1 MLHRYSL
8 TTECTAPPGMVGRCV
23 APTEIA
29 NPFGIRDSSCLIV
42 KGGREPPSH
51 FAPGHAGSERSS
63 LPACLARTAIRACG
77 AEARE
82 RRPPGRHSPPE
93 AGGSAYG

>member
-29 NPFGIRDSSCLIV
+29 NPFGICDSSVWIV
-42 KGGREPPSH
+42 KGAGAPLSH

-63 LPACLARTAIRACG
+63 LPIVSSGWGFAVFLAV
-77 AEARE
+77 RE
-82 RRPPGRHSPPE
+82 DIP
-93 AGGSAYG
+93 

>member
-29 NPFGIRDSSCLIV
+29 NPFGICDSSVWIV
-42 KGGREPPSH
+42 KGG
-51 FAPGHAGSERSS
+51 G
-63 LPACLARTAIRACG
+63 
-77 AEARE
+77 
-82 RRPPGRHSPPE
+82 SPPFTLCPRSRWQRTE
-93 AGGSAYG
+93 FAAIVSSGWGFAVFLAVREDIP